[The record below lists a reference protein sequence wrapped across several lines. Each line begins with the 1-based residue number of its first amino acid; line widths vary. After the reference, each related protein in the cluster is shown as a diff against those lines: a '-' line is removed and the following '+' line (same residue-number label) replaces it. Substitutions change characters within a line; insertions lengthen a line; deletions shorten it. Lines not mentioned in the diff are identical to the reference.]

1 MMFKLTAVVLALA
14 ASAAFAQEPARL
26 VRLDVVALD
35 AAGQPVSG
43 LTAGD
48 FQIADQ
54 NKPQKIAIFQA
65 PAAAPSL
72 AAHEYSNR
80 LAPAARATAIL
91 FDFMEQSRAERLDAS
106 KKLAASIK
114 KLDAGEPLSLYLLTP
129 EGALLPLGAQAD
141 AKWRADIDKVLADAI
156 KKYNHDRPAG
166 MGSEDVVKKTYV
178 ALETIGK
185 DLAAF
190 PGRREIVWIASNAPY
205 VMNPQI
211 QCKADWWDCAL
222 YVPHLSVT
230 LGSLG
235 VAVDLYTYVSLGV
248 DASRTMEEMAG
259 LTGGHAYLSQDLSD
273 VVKGFAAQP
282 AGTYTIAYAP
292 FAENWD
298 NKFHRIRISTEK
310 KGLKLQARQHY
321 YAVADQRPPAQ
332 RQQAMMV
339 AAYQSGS
346 DVSDIGLRA
355 AVSAGSAPN
364 RLKIE
369 VKVDPAGIVAK
380 RVTLLYSARDA
391 AHPQG
396 EPTLGDEDVKPGEAI
411 VKEYPID
418 AGTQKIRLIVGD
430 KGSDA
435 VGSITFPVK

>member
-1 MMFKLTAVVLALA
+1 MFKFTALTLALA
-14 ASAAFAQEPARL
+14 ASAAFSQEPARL

-43 LTAGD
+43 LTADD

-54 NKPQKIAIFQA
+54 NKPQKIAVFR
-65 PAAAPSL
+65 AAAAVPL

-80 LAPAARATAIL
+80 PAAGMHATAIL
-91 FDFMEQSRAERLDAS
+91 FDFLEQSRAERLDAS
-106 KKLAASIK
+106 KKLAASLK
-114 KLDAGEPLSLYLLTP
+114 RLDTVEALSLYLLAP
-129 EGALLPLGAQAD
+129 DGALVTLGAQAD
-141 AKWRADIDKVLADAI
+141 PKWRADIDKLLADAV
-156 KKYNHDRPAG
+156 KKYNRDRPAG
-166 MGSEDVVKKTYV
+166 MGTEDVVKKTYV

-185 DLAAF
+185 DLAPLA
-190 PGRREIVWIASNAPY
+190 GRRDIVWVTSSAPY

-235 VAVDLYTYVSLGV
+235 VSVDPYTYVSLGV

-259 LTGGHAYLSQDLSD
+259 LNGGHAYLNQDLSD
-273 VVKGFAAQP
+273 VVKGFATQAP
-282 AGTYTIAYAP
+282 GTYSIAYVPPAD
-292 FAENWD
+292 NWD
-298 NKFHRIRISTEK
+298 NKFHRLRISAEK

-332 RQQAMMV
+332 RQQVLMV
-339 AAYQSGS
+339 AAYQSGT

-355 AVSAGSAPN
+355 VVSPGSAPD
-364 RLKIE
+364 RIKIE
-369 VKVDPAGIVAK
+369 VKIDSADIVGK

-391 AHPQG
+391 ERPQG
-396 EPTLGDEDVKPGEAI
+396 EPTLTDEDVKPGAPI

-418 AGTQKIRLIVGD
+418 AATRKVRLIVGD
-430 KGSDA
+430 KASDA
-435 VGSITFPVK
+435 VGSLTFPVK

>member
-1 MMFKLTAVVLALA
+1 MMFKLTAVALALA

-35 AAGQPVSG
+35 AAGQAVSG
-43 LTAGD
+43 LTADD

-54 NKPQKIAIFQA
+54 NKPQKIAIFR
-65 PAAAPSL
+65 PSGAL
-72 AAHEYSNR
+72 AKPGAHEYSNR
-80 LAPAARATAIL
+80 TAPSAHATAIL
-91 FDFMEQSRAERLDAS
+91 FDFLEQSRAERLDAA

-114 KLDAGEPLSLYLLTP
+114 KLDASEPLSLYLLTP
-129 EGALLPLGAQAD
+129 EGTLVPMGAQGD
-141 AKWRADIDKVLADAI
+141 GKWRADIDKLLGDAV
-156 KKYNHDRPAG
+156 KKYNHERPAG
-166 MGSEDVVKKTYV
+166 MGTEDVVKKTYV
-178 ALETIGK
+178 ALESIGK
-185 DLAAF
+185 DLAPL
-190 PGRREIVWIASNAPY
+190 PGRREIVWITSSAPY

-211 QCKADWWDCAL
+211 QCTADWWDCAL

-235 VAVDLYTYVSLGV
+235 VTVDPYTYVSLGV

-259 LTGGHAYLSQDLSD
+259 LTGGHAYLNQDLSD
-273 VVKGFAAQP
+273 VVKGIGAQSPGVYSIGYVPP
-282 AGTYTIAYAP
+282 A
-292 FAENWD
+292 ESWD
-298 NKFHRIRISTEK
+298 NKFHRLRISSEK

-321 YAVADQRPPAQ
+321 YAVADQHPLAQ
-332 RQQAMMV
+332 RQQGMMV
-339 AAYQSGS
+339 AAYQSGT

-355 AVSAGSAPN
+355 VVSPGSAPN
-364 RLKIE
+364 RIKIE
-369 VKVDPAGIVAK
+369 VRIDPADIVAK

-391 AHPQG
+391 NRPQG

-418 AGTQKIRLIVGD
+418 AATQKIRLIVGD

-435 VGSITFPVK
+435 VGSVTFPVK